1 MITIE
6 VNSNKKINS
15 LAAYIMENLHVVAV
29 IKNKSIMIDDI
40 VSIEME
46 EVISTIKR
54 FMRENGIDGEII
66 KKDRI
71 IVTMNTSD
79 VKTQD
84 HILNCP
90 HCGKISLYE
99 EEMDVHIKSHYIG
112 F

>member
-15 LAAYIMENLHVVAV
+15 LAAYIMENLHVVAA
-29 IKNKSIMIDDI
+29 IKNKSIMIDAI
-40 VSIEME
+40 ASIEMD

-54 FMRENGIDGEII
+54 FMRENGIDGDII

-79 VKTQD
+79 IKTQD
-84 HILNCP
+84 HILHCP